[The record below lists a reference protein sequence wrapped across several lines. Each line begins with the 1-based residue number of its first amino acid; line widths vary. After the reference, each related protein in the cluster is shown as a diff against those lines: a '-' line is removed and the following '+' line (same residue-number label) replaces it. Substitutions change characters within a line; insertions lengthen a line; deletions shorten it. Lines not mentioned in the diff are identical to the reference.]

1 MFNNLMIDNIIREKF
16 PFLEENFDHIE
27 YEKRLTSND
36 LFGKFKN
43 QDTLI
48 AVNKYSGRDSISI
61 EAKIEKLILTN
72 GKFSTDLNIEAF
84 SILLK
89 RFNYIN
95 TILKVYI
102 PDYEAFLKSLEVFF
116 FYKWEYSKGKYSE
129 FHQIMAY
136 NNNFGNDYMN
146 TFIGSVLHLRLFENE
161 FEYFAHKKLF
171 KDFIINLTAK
181 TDNEITP
188 EFESLLKSEDYDTLE
203 NYITLYQAI
212 TI

>member
-1 MFNNLMIDNIIREKF
+1 MIDNIIKEKL
-16 PFLEENFDHIE
+16 PFLEGNFNHIE

-36 LFGKFKN
+36 LFGTFKN

-72 GKFSTDLNIEAF
+72 GKFSTDLNIEPF

-95 TILKVYI
+95 SILKVYI
-102 PDYEAFLKSLEVFF
+102 PDYEIFLKSLEVFF
-116 FYKWEYSKGKYSE
+116 FYKWEYSKGKCSE

-136 NNNFGNDYMN
+136 NNNFGNDYRN
-146 TFIGSVLHLRLFENE
+146 SFIGSVLHLRIFENE

-188 EFESLLKSEDYDTLE
+188 EFETLLESEDYDTLE
-203 NYITLYQAI
+203 NYITLHQAI

>member
-1 MFNNLMIDNIIREKF
+1 MYNDSMIDNIIKEKLSF
-16 PFLEENFDHIE
+16 MEGSFDHIE
-27 YEKRLTSND
+27 YRKREKSND
-36 LFGKFKN
+36 LFGTFKN
-43 QDTLI
+43 HDTLI
-48 AVNKYSGRDSISI
+48 AVNKYSGRESISI

-72 GKFSTDLNIEAF
+72 DKFITDLNIEPF

-95 TILKVYI
+95 TILKAYI
-102 PDYEAFLKSLEVFF
+102 PNYESFLKSLGVFF
-116 FYKWEYSKGKYSE
+116 FYKWEFSKGKCSE

-136 NNNFGNDYMN
+136 NENFDNDYIN
-146 TFIGSVLHLRLFENE
+146 DFIGSVLHLRLFENE

-171 KDFIINLTAK
+171 KDFIINLTVK
-181 TDNEITP
+181 TENGITP
-188 EFESLLKSEDYDTLE
+188 EFEYLLESEDYDVLE

>member
-1 MFNNLMIDNIIREKF
+1 MFNNLMIDNIILEKL
-16 PFLEENFDHIE
+16 PFLEGDFNHME
-27 YEKRLTSND
+27 YEKRSTSND
-36 LFGKFKN
+36 LFGTFKN

-61 EAKIEKLILTN
+61 EAKIEKIMLTN
-72 GKFSTDLNIEAF
+72 GKFSTDLNIEPF
-84 SILLK
+84 YILLK

-95 TILKVYI
+95 TILKAYI
-102 PDYEAFLKSLEVFF
+102 PNYEDFLKSLEVFF
-116 FYKWEYSKGKYSE
+116 FYKWEYSKGKHSE
-129 FHQIMAY
+129 FYQIMAY
-136 NNNFGNDYMN
+136 NTKFGNDYMN

-188 EFESLLKSEDYDTLE
+188 EFESLLESEDYGMLE